1 MYQPIS
7 NALRRNRQS
16 AQSSH
21 SRLSRTRLLVGA
33 RLSVGGR
40 GYCRLCCVVL
50 NHLWNILQESEEKEG
65 EGFTSRVYYYLFCF
79 FFSPRR
85 RSKTPERGE
94 KFKRNVHF
102 QDEEKY
108 DENNARE
115 SSNSD
120 ERNRQDTREIVHPDG
135 KVMFNWQNR
144 SNWNLLLLPNGMLV
158 HGSNLSPVWNI
169 SLAVGNM
176 ALEPKLPIQP
186 ELIPVSTLWSDNEIF
201 YFP

>member
-1 MYQPIS
+1 M
-7 NALRRNRQS
+7 LRRFE
-16 AQSSH
+16 SSLKH
-21 SRLSRTRLLVGA
+21 PPREWRE
-33 RLSVGGR
+33 GGR
-40 GYCRLCCVVL
+40 RLHISCL
-50 NHLWNILQESEEKEG
+50 LLP
-65 EGFTSRVYYYLFCF
+65 LLL

>member
-1 MYQPIS
+1 MRYDAIGKVHKAAIRGCLEHVSQWVHVFQWVEGDIVVYAASFWIIS
-7 NALRRNRQS
+7 ETSFKRVKRRREK
-16 AQSSH
+16 ASH
-21 SRLSRTRLLVGA
+21 HVF
-33 RLSVGGR
+33 
-40 GYCRLCCVVL
+40 
-50 NHLWNILQESEEKEG
+50 II
-65 EGFTSRVYYYLFCF
+65 TSFA

-144 SNWNLLLLPNGMLV
+144 SNWNIVTP
-158 HGSNLSPVWNI
+158 
-169 SLAVGNM
+169 
-176 ALEPKLPIQP
+176 P
-186 ELIPVSTLWSDNEIF
+186 EWYAGPWQ
-201 YFP
+201 

>member
-1 MYQPIS
+1 MRYDAIGKVHKAAIRGCLEHFSQWVHVSQWVEGDIVVYAAS
-7 NALRRNRQS
+7 FWIEKA
-16 AQSSH
+16 SH
-21 SRLSRTRLLVGA
+21 HVF
-33 RLSVGGR
+33 
-40 GYCRLCCVVL
+40 
-50 NHLWNILQESEEKEG
+50 II
-65 EGFTSRVYYYLFCF
+65 TSFA